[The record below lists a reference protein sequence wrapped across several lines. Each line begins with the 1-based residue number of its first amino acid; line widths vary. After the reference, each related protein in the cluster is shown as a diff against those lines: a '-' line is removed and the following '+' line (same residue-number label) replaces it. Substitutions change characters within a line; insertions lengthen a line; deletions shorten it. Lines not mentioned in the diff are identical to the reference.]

1 MTFSEWKLTEEYKEL
16 IEIFGNYG
24 YVEAI
29 AEYAYNSAKKLNH
42 DRS

>member
-1 MTFSEWKLTEEYKEL
+1 MTFDEWKLTEEYKEL

-29 AEYAYNSAKKLNH
+29 AETAFRAGQKNKQH
-42 DRS
+42 